1 MSARRYNKGKNRMEL
16 IPKFDKEQLANVYT
30 RGAHKYSIYKDKEGN
45 EILGSKIPFE
55 ERSNYEL
62 IDDASSNWRKGLSW
76 TETIGSVERHIEAW
90 KKGEDFDSELSTY
103 HLANASWGLFTL
115 LEYYKSHPELDDRNH
130 WYKKPF
136 KRLFL
141 DLDGVLCDFE
151 QYFLK
156 YFDLPNYHP
165 HDWADDRFTT
175 RLEELKDNDE
185 FWLNAPVLTKPE
197 DISYPITGYCTA
209 RSVKPEVILKWL
221 SVNKF
226 PKAQLLQVDFGES
239 KVEKLKKAKCDI
251 MLDDSIHNFVE
262 LNSNGVVCYLMTRS
276 HNEKYNAGYLR
287 VKDFKD
293 FLTKI

>member
-1 MSARRYNKGKNRMEL
+1 MNQATRYDTEKNMLDLVPVSLIEEVGKVLTFGAKKYDRNNWQKGMSWSRCISSLKRH
-16 IPKFDKEQLANVYT
+16 LAEFE
-30 RGAHKYSIYKDKEGN
+30 KGN
-45 EILGSKIPFE
+45 EYDIESGLDHLGHCATNIAF
-55 ERSNYEL
+55 L
-62 IDDASSNWRKGLSW
+62 IEYRKL
-76 TETIGSVERHIEAW
+76 
-90 KKGEDFDSELSTY
+90 
-103 HLANASWGLFTL
+103 
-115 LEYYKSHPELDDRNH
+115 HPEMDDRNH

-221 SVNKF
+221 SLNKF
-226 PKAQLLQVDFGES
+226 PKAQLLQVEFGES
-239 KVEKLKKAKCDI
+239 KVEKLKEAKCDI

-262 LNSNGVVCYLMTRS
+262 LNSNGIVCYLMTRS